1 MADELLRRALCHIDK
16 AACESVNRTVP
27 GELGPDRIIAIV
39 LIAIV
44 LFAAGCFAAAL
55 FL

>member
-16 AACESVNRTVP
+16 VAGESVDRTVP
-27 GELGPDRIIAIV
+27 GELDPNRIIAIV

>member
-16 AACESVNRTVP
+16 AACEPVNRTVP